1 MLLESVRDQGDPES
15 DAEIRTYERVPEAY
29 VRTLKGVR
37 NFKLDSCEDVNSG
50 DITCCPYKGRE
61 CCNVK
66 SEHVSEVYFLLSN
79 WFLLTGLGCVF

>member
-50 DITCCPYKGRE
+50 DITCCP
-61 CCNVK
+61 
-66 SEHVSEVYFLLSN
+66 
-79 WFLLTGLGCVF
+79 